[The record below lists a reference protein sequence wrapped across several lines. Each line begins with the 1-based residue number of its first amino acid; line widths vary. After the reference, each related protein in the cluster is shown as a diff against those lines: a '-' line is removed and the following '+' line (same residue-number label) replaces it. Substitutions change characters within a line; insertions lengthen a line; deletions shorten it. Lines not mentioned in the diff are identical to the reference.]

1 MSPAT
6 APTGSGTPPS
16 PNRLTLTVLDEIEAA
31 IPSLRRY
38 AHALLRDRDGADDLV
53 QDCLERALARRHLW
67 RGEGPLRVWMFTIL
81 LNRFRDDRRAAA
93 RRADLVVLDGA
104 AEAAAAGPGGQETHL
119 ALAEVH
125 AAMGRLPADQRAA
138 LLLVAVEGLRL
149 AEAARVLAIPE
160 GTLVS
165 RLGRAR
171 AALRAMTGAGG
182 PQPARNRKET
192 GGDA

>member
-1 MSPAT
+1 M
-6 APTGSGTPPS
+6 
-16 PNRLTLTVLDEIEAA
+16 TVLDEIEAA

-53 QDCLERALARRHLW
+53 QDCLERALARRHRW
-67 RGEGPLRVWMFTIL
+67 RGEAPVRVWMFTIL
-81 LNRFRDDRRAAA
+81 VNRFRDDRRAAA

-104 AEAAAAGPGGQETHL
+104 AEAAAASPGGQESHL

-182 PQPARNRKET
+182 PRPLARNAHARRTLAQPE
-192 GGDA
+192 GDQQ